1 MTQSKA
7 VGITVLAFSITF
19 FGHLA
24 QSQKLPS
31 GAEVLQKVVDGV
43 EGVQDY
49 EVSLEA
55 DVHLER
61 VRIPRAKATMY
72 FKKPDKVHFDSP
84 SIAMMPREG
93 IAFNSAA
100 VLEQYTA
107 EMVGGDTVQGKK
119 AFKLQLAA
127 KAPTARLR
135 QLFIWINPENWTISR
150 LQTIP
155 HEGRILTMDFSYG
168 FQDGKY
174 WMPVSLTASFGILDE
189 GGMKKPQVDSSS
201 SPETPLD
208 QMQMRAPR
216 SGSIS
221 ITYSDYKI
229 NIGLSDEIFK
239 PTQNE
244 Q

>member
-1 MTQSKA
+1 MTSTKA
-7 VGITVLAFSITF
+7 VKTSILVFALTF
-19 FGHLA
+19 FGQLA

-31 GAEVLQKVVDGV
+31 GAEVLQKVVKGV

-93 IAFNSAA
+93 VAFNSAA

-107 EMVGGDTVQGKK
+107 QMIGEDTVQGKK

-127 KAPTARLR
+127 KAATARLR
-135 QLFIWINPENWTISR
+135 QLFIWVNPENWTISR

-168 FQDGKY
+168 LQDGKY
-174 WMPVSLTASFGILDE
+174 WMPVALTASFGILDE
-189 GGMKKPQVDSSS
+189 GGMRRPQADSSS

-208 QMQMRAPR
+208 QMQMRTPR
-216 SGSIS
+216 SGSIT

-229 NIGLSDEIFK
+229 NVGLSDEIFK
-239 PTQNE
+239 PQQNK